1 MTMPDEQE
9 QPPEITPLAFT
20 QHLVL
25 VVEQPWPERTSFMP
39 TLLQNPH
46 VYHATYDEAAKTV
59 EFSVFN
65 GGARYHLT
73 GETEAGGAL
82 VAELVPDSAKR
93 TSRRP

>member
-1 MTMPDEQE
+1 MPDE
-9 QPPEITPLAFT
+9 PTPEITPLQFT

-39 TLLQNPH
+39 EMLQRPY
-46 VYHATYDEAAKTV
+46 VYHATYHEDARIVRFK
-59 EFSVFN
+59 VFN
-65 GGARYHLT
+65 GEATYKLS

-82 VAELVPDSAKR
+82 VADLVPDSAKR